1 MSFRSADRTYS
12 ARRVVRTAERTIPW
26 AIRYVSARYP
36 PYTSANSTSP
46 RVIPSSASLYPKALT
61 SSFNTLIA
69 QSECA
74 NPTASGSA
82 KAIATCARSDPKI
95 RRSEHPS
102 SERVR

>member
-1 MSFRSADRTYS
+1 M
-12 ARRVVRTAERTIPW
+12 VRTAERTIPW

-74 NPTASGSA
+74 NPTG
-82 KAIATCARSDPKI
+82 KRQRKGTGHPCPQRPKDQTL
-95 RRSEHPS
+95 EHPS